1 MINFST
7 FTENAE
13 RAQQLRDKQRDAVD
27 KFKASLQKGKE
38 EYERR
43 NAVDA
48 QNNRRKRV
56 RAKLDA
62 AGVSDDEGDFDDI
75 D

>member
-38 EYERR
+38 EHERR

-62 AGVSDDEGDFDDI
+62 AGVSDDEGDLDDI